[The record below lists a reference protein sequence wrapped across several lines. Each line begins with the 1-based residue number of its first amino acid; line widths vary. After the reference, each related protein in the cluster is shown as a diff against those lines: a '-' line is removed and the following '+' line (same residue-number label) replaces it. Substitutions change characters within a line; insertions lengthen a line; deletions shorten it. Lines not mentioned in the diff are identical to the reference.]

1 MSQIDKAA
9 SRQKI
14 KARSRASVR
23 GTEERPRL
31 CVFRSLSQIYAQLVD
46 DDKGKTILSVS
57 TMSKENAGLSG
68 TKGERSQMIGRQIGE
83 KALALGIKSV
93 VFDRNGFRY
102 HGRIKALA
110 DGAREAGLVF

>member
-9 SRQKI
+9 RRQKI
-14 KARSRASVR
+14 KARSRATVY
-23 GTEERPRL
+23 GTPERPRL
-31 CVFRSLSQIYAQLVD
+31 CVFRSLSEIYAQLID
-46 DDKGKTILSVS
+46 DQSGKTLMAVS

-68 TKGERSQMIGRQIGE
+68 TKSELSAAVGRQLAD
-83 KALALGIKSV
+83 KALAQGISSV

-110 DGAREAGLVF
+110 DGAREAGLIF